1 MIPTPGHGRH
11 HGAIVI
17 KDLDPA
23 GNWSDLGD
31 QMGLLMNAEFK
42 LSLNAYLKD
51 LLYSPVRSLAQVIA
65 FNKAHPVEVIVKTY
79 RAFSSRVL
87 AANIQKNQ
95 N

>member
-1 MIPTPGHGRH
+1 M
-11 HGAIVI
+11 I

-31 QMGLLMNAEFK
+31 QMGLLMNAESK

-65 FNKAHPVEVIVKTY
+65 FNNAHPVQVTEKTY
-79 RAFSSRVL
+79 RAF
-87 AANIQKNQ
+87 AADGS
-95 N
+95 